1 MSYEFQITRCVE
13 FSETDMAGIMHFSN
27 FFRFM
32 EAAEHAFFRS
42 LGSSVAR
49 SAFGP
54 GPCLPRVHAECDYA
68 VPLRFEDE
76 VQVRLLVERKGR
88 SSLTYQFRFSRLNGS
103 NPEEVARGRLTVAS
117 VERQADGSLK
127 AVPLPKTIANKVQQ
141 APAHL
146 LGDGVSTHSQLS
158 SPLSPSPSPR
168 PSPSGR
174 GRTTPNAGK
183 RLPLSGYSQAVEV
196 RSLSLR
202 ERGRVRGDRAPDGLN
217 TAKVASP
224 SPLRG
229 PRRERPKR
237 PRRSPAR
244 NNRLSITR

>member
-42 LGSSVAR
+42 LGFSVAR
-49 SAFGP
+49 SRHTP
-54 GPCLPRVHAECDYA
+54 ELCLPRVHAECDYA

-88 SSLTYQFRFSRLNGS
+88 SSLTYQFRFSRLNGLET
-103 NPEEVARGRLTVAS
+103 EEVACGRLTVAS

-127 AVPLPKTIANKVQQ
+127 AVPLPPAIADKIRE

-146 LGDGVSTHSQLS
+146 LGNGLLPKVKSFSRRGNARHQRPKPSRVSQL
-158 SPLSPSPSPR
+158 L
-168 PSPSGR
+168 G
-174 GRTTPNAGK
+174 G
-183 RLPLSGYSQAVEV
+183 
-196 RSLSLR
+196 
-202 ERGRVRGDRAPDGLN
+202 
-217 TAKVASP
+217 
-224 SPLRG
+224 
-229 PRRERPKR
+229 
-237 PRRSPAR
+237 
-244 NNRLSITR
+244 

>member
-76 VQVRLLVERKGR
+76 VLVRLLVERKGR
-88 SSLTYQFRFSRLNGS
+88 RSLTYQFRFSRLDGS
-103 NPEEVARGRLTVAS
+103 GPQEVARGRLTVAS
-117 VERQADGSLK
+117 VALQADGTMK
-127 AVPLPKTIANKVQQ
+127 AVPLPKAIAAKIQQ
-141 APAHL
+141 APA
-146 LGDGVSTHSQLS
+146 
-158 SPLSPSPSPR
+158 
-168 PSPSGR
+168 
-174 GRTTPNAGK
+174 
-183 RLPLSGYSQAVEV
+183 AV
-196 RSLSLR
+196 LA
-202 ERGRVRGDRAPDGLN
+202 D
-217 TAKVASP
+217 
-224 SPLRG
+224 G
-229 PRRERPKR
+229 PRAKAKSSSSRDGSRRRRPKR
-237 PRRSPAR
+237 STRHPSR
-244 NNRLSITR
+244 NLHR

>member
-1 MSYEFQITRCVE
+1 MSYEFQINRRVE

-27 FFRFM
+27 YFRFM
-32 EAAEHAFFRS
+32 ETAEHGFFRS
-42 LGSSVAR
+42 LGFSVAHSR
-49 SAFGP
+49 LGLEI
-54 GPCLPRVHAECDYA
+54 CLPRVHAECDYA

-88 SSLTYQFRFSRLNGS
+88 RSLTYQFRFSRVSGS
-103 NPEEVARGRLTVAS
+103 DPQEVARGRLTVAS

-127 AVPLPKTIANKVQQ
+127 AVPLPKAIADKIEQ

-146 LGDGVSTHSQLS
+146 LGEGFSTRSKRSGRL
-158 SPLSPSPSPR
+158 PPSPSPQ

-174 GRTTPNAGK
+174 GKTAPHGGK
-183 RLPLSGYSQAVEV
+183 RLPRSGYSRAVDV
-196 RSLSLR
+196 RSLSPR
-202 ERGRVRGDRAPDGLN
+202 ERVRVRGNRAPDGLN
-217 TAKVASP
+217 TAKAASP

-229 PRRERPKR
+229 PRRERPNR

-244 NNRLSITR
+244 NNHLSTTR